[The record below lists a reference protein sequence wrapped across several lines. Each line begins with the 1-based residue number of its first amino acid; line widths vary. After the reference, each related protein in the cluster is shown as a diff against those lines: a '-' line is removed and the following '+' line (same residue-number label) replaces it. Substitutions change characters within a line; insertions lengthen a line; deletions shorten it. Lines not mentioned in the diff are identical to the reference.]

1 MPDKIIIATFL
12 LITLAVYGQDNLMV
26 KGYVKGLAIM
36 QTVGEDGE
44 MALENV
50 VHNRL
55 DLNWFINDNLTFS
68 AGLRNRIIIGNNVSL
83 IPGYSD
89 YVARDNGYLD
99 LSWVW
104 ADKTS
109 WIGISQLDRFMMDY
123 TVGNLQITLGRQR
136 INWGQ
141 TFVWNPNDLFNTYS
155 YFDFDYEEKPG
166 SDALR
171 LQYYIGESSK
181 LELSTSLNSESE
193 LTSVLLYR
201 FNTKGYDIQFLGGIY
216 TQTDYVLGGGF
227 SGSIGGGGFSGEMTY
242 FHPMD
247 DEDTGGKA
255 TATLHYDYT
264 FKNSLS
270 LQFETLY
277 NGFGAENFS
286 SGLGDLL
293 FRDLSPKNLFP
304 TKLAFLGSGAYDV
317 SPLFRVMF
325 AGMYGPEGNFLYLGP
340 TLTYSISNSMELAGI
355 VQYYNM
361 DEVEDSNGDTLVS
374 SGTALFV
381 RFKWSF

>member
-1 MPDKIIIATFL
+1 MLKKQIFIVLFFL
-12 LITLAVYGQDNLMV
+12 SFLMGAQENWMV

-50 VHNRL
+50 VHNRF
-55 DLNWFINDNLTFS
+55 DVNWFINEKLTFT

-83 IPGYSD
+83 IPGYAD
-89 YVARDNGYLD
+89 YVSRDNGYFNM
-99 LSWVW
+99 SWVW
-104 ADKTS
+104 AENTS
-109 WIGISQLDRFMMDY
+109 WIGLSQLDRFMLDY
-123 TVGNLQITLGRQR
+123 TAGNLQVTVGRQR

-166 SDALR
+166 SDAVR
-171 LQYYIGESSK
+171 LQYYIGQSSK

-193 LTSVLLYR
+193 ITSVLLYR

-216 TQTDYVLGGGF
+216 TESDYVIGGGF
-227 SGSIGGGGFSGEMTY
+227 SGGIAGGGFSGEMTY

-247 DEDTGGKA
+247 DADETGKA

-264 FKNSLS
+264 FKSSLN

-277 NGFGAENFS
+277 NGFGEENFS
-286 SGLGDLL
+286 TGLGDLL
-293 FRDLSPKNLFP
+293 FQDLSPKNLFP
-304 TKLAFLGSGAYDV
+304 TQLAFFGAGAYDV
-317 SPLFRVMF
+317 SPLFRVML
-325 AGMYGPEGNFLYLGP
+325 AGMYGPEGNFMYVGP
-340 TLTYSISNSMELAGI
+340 TLTYSISDTMELAGI
-355 VQYYNM
+355 GQYYSM
-361 DEVEDSNGDTLVS
+361 DEVEDENGNALVS
-374 SGTALFV
+374 SGTAIFV